1 MRAYKTRPK
10 LENHMKE
17 IQVVKY
23 NPNWK
28 FEFEKAKAF
37 YEDLLQGIKAEVVH
51 VGSTSIEGLWAKP
64 ILDIDII
71 VNNQQDT
78 NKVIELLESVGYM
91 HVGNLGIEGREA
103 FKYTIDNEYINWM
116 EHHLYLCLRGH
127 ASLQNHLLLKRHLR
141 KNKKAVE
148 AYSRLKR
155 ELAKEYA
162 NDIDSYID
170 KKTELITRFL
180 KEEGMDDDSLTNI
193 KEANIS
199 K

>member
-1 MRAYKTRPK
+1 
-10 LENHMKE
+10 MKE
-17 IQVVKY
+17 IQVVEY

-37 YEDLLQGIKAEVVH
+37 YDELLQGVKAEVVH

-78 NKVIELLESVGYM
+78 KKVIVLLESVGYM
-91 HVGNLGIEGREA
+91 HAGNLGIEGREA

-127 ASLQNHLLLKRHLR
+127 ESLQNHLLLQRHLR

-148 AYSRLKR
+148 AYSQLKR

-162 NDIDSYID
+162 NDMDSYID
-170 KKTELITRFL
+170 KKTDMITRFL
-180 KEEGMDDDSLTNI
+180 KEEGMEDDSLTNI
-193 KEANIS
+193 KEANKIN
-199 K
+199 